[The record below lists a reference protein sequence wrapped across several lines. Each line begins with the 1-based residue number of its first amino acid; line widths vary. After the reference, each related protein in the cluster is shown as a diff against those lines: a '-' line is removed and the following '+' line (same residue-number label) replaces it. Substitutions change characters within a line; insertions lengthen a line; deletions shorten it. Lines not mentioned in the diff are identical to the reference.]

1 MDIQTPPTVVQPSTS
16 EDSHT
21 NPLQGTNQPED
32 NDQLYGNNEPGGGA
46 SAVVAIAAGTA
57 GGVVGLILVL
67 SLFTCVICLCRQVQI
82 QVHFCQREKS
92 EEEKPPCNCNAIAM
106 EMHLQTNKA
115 YAINDEL
122 IQKADDDNMCLNQA
136 YGEIK
141 PWHQVQN
148 ERAEDPMPNDAMY
161 NGGNYM
167 HGHMD
172 LPPGYGLPNQQQNWP
187 TQQNRPSVDLTYEYI
202 S

>member
-1 MDIQTPPTVVQPSTS
+1 MDIQTPPTVVLPSTS
-16 EDSHT
+16 EDSYT
-21 NPLQGTNQPED
+21 NQPQGTNQPEESD
-32 NDQLYGNNEPGGGA
+32 GNNEPGGGA

-57 GGVVGLILVL
+57 GGVVGLIVVL

-92 EEEKPPCNCNAIAM
+92 EEEKPPCNCNAIAT

-122 IQKADDDNMCLNQA
+122 ILKADDDNMCLNQA

-141 PWHQVQN
+141 LWHQVQN
-148 ERAEDPMPNDAMY
+148 ETAGDSMPNDAMN
-161 NGGNYM
+161 NGSNYM

-172 LPPGYGLPNQQQNWP
+172 LPPGNGLPNQQNWP
-187 TQQNRPSVDLTYEYI
+187 TQQNRPSVDLTLYEYI